1 MYIVIAF
8 FIILTYF
15 TILQHTYYYSSYFI
29 TFIVMKYLL
38 FFFLL
43 LPFIARAQYPTPV
56 EGTYTVT
63 NFQFESGE
71 QLHNMQLHY
80 YTIGTPVKG
89 KDGHIKNAVLIM
101 HGTTSA
107 AHNFFS
113 DAFAGQLF
121 GPGQL
126 LDATKYFIIL
136 PDAIGHG
143 KSSRPS
149 DSLHMHFPKYTYNDM
164 VKAEHLLLTEALK
177 TDHLR
182 LILGTSMGAMHAWVW
197 GYTYPDF
204 MDAMMPLASTPA
216 EIAGRNR
223 MMRRMAI
230 DLIKM
235 DPAWK
240 NGDYTTQPA
249 MGLAGATSSFFFMNS
264 SPLKLQQSAPTR
276 EQADAAVQKMK
287 ENNLRSLDA
296 NDVIYALEASRYY
309 NPAPYLSK
317 IKAVVFAV
325 NSADDE
331 INPPELGIMEREIK
345 KVAKGKYILL
355 PITEQTIGHG
365 TNSLPI
371 VWNKYLKE
379 LLTASE

>member
-1 MYIVIAF
+1 MYIMIAF
-8 FIILTYF
+8 L
-15 TILQHTYYYSSYFI
+15 LYFI
-29 TFIVMKYLL
+29 TFTPMKYLSL
-38 FFFLL
+38 FLL
-43 LPFIARAQYPTPV
+43 LLTVDAQAQYPAPA
-56 EGTYTVT
+56 EGTYTV
-63 NFQFESGE
+63 NDFQFESGE
-71 QLHNMQLHY
+71 SLHNMKLHY
-80 YTIGTPVKG
+80 YTVGTPVKG
-89 KDGHIKNAVLIM
+89 KDGHIKNAVLVM
-101 HGTTSA
+101 HGTSA
-107 AHNFFS
+107 AARNFFNTQ
-113 DAFAGQLF
+113 FAEQLF

-126 LDATKYFIIL
+126 LDASKYFIIL

-149 DSLHMHFPKYTYNDM
+149 DSLHMRFPKYTYNDM
-164 VKAEHLLLTEALK
+164 VKAEHLLLTDVLK
-177 TDHLR
+177 VDHLR

-204 MDAMMPLASTPA
+204 MDAMMPLASAPT

-240 NGDYTTQPA
+240 NGEYTTQPA
-249 MGLAGATSSFFFMNS
+249 IGLAGATSSFFFMNS
-264 SPLKLQQSAPTR
+264 SPLKLQQAAPTR
-276 EQADAAVQKMK
+276 EQADALVQKIK
-287 ENNLRSLDA
+287 EGNLRSLDA
-296 NDVIYALEASRYY
+296 NDVIYALEASRNY

-345 KVAKGKYILL
+345 KVAKGRYILL
-355 PITEQTIGHG
+355 PVTDQTSGHG
-365 TNSLPI
+365 TNSLPL
-371 VWNKYLKE
+371 VWNAYLKE
-379 LLTASE
+379 LLKISAN

>member
-1 MYIVIAF
+1 
-8 FIILTYF
+8 
-15 TILQHTYYYSSYFI
+15 
-29 TFIVMKYLL
+29 MKYLI
-38 FFFLL
+38 FFSLL
-43 LPFIARAQYPTPV
+43 LPFTTQAQYPTPV
-56 EGTYTVT
+56 EATCTV
-63 NFQFESGE
+63 NDFQFESAE
-71 QLHNMQLHY
+71 QLNNMQLHY

-107 AHNFFS
+107 AANFFNNS
-113 DAFAGQLF
+113 FAGQLF
-121 GPGQL
+121 GPGQP

-149 DSLHMHFPKYTYNDM
+149 DSLHMRFPKYTYNDM
-164 VKAEHLLLTEALK
+164 VKAEHLLLTDVLK
-177 TDHLR
+177 VDHLR

-204 MDAMMPLASTPA
+204 MDAIMPLASLPA
-216 EIAGRNR
+216 AIAGRNR

-240 NGDYTTQPA
+240 NGEYTTQPEI
-249 MGLAGATSSFFFMNS
+249 GLAGATSSFFFMNS
-264 SPLKLQQSAPTR
+264 SPLKLQQAAATR
-276 EQADAAVQKMK
+276 EQADSMVQKIK
-287 ENNLRSLDA
+287 AGNLKSLDA
-296 NDVIYALEASRYY
+296 NDVIYALEASRDY

-317 IKAVVFAV
+317 IRAVVFAV

-345 KVAKGKYILL
+345 KVAKGRYILL
-355 PITEQTIGHG
+355 PITAQTSGHG
-365 TNSLPI
+365 TNSLPAI
-371 VWNKYLKE
+371 WNKYLKE
-379 LLTASE
+379 LLKISAN